1 MFEANVKQLV
11 AAILLQAV
19 EDYVSG
25 DYDRK
30 NILREL
36 RSKHMERLS
45 GDMGKITAERLEFHF
60 DEVAENLGKTHL
72 LAEAI

>member
-1 MFEANVKQLV
+1 MYEDNVKQLI

-25 DYDRK
+25 NCDRK

-45 GDMGKITAERLEFHF
+45 GDMGRITADRLEFHF
-60 DEVAENLGKTHL
+60 NEVAENIGRSHILE
-72 LAEAI
+72 EAI

>member
-1 MFEANVKQLV
+1 MYEENVKQLV

-25 DYDRK
+25 NYNRT

-45 GDMGKITAERLEFHF
+45 GDMGKIVAERLEFHL
-60 DEVAENLGKTHL
+60 DEVAENIGKNHL
-72 LAEAI
+72 LEEAI

>member
-1 MFEANVKQLV
+1 MYEENVKQLV

-25 DYDRK
+25 GYDRK

-45 GDMGKITAERLEFHF
+45 GDMGKITAERLEFHL
-60 DEVAENLGKTHL
+60 DEIAKNISKNHLLEVA
-72 LAEAI
+72 I

>member
-1 MFEANVKQLV
+1 MFEENIKQLV

-25 DYDRK
+25 KHDRK

-45 GDMGKITAERLEFHF
+45 GDMGKITADRLEFHF
-60 DEVAENLGKTHL
+60 DEVAENLGKNHL
-72 LAEAI
+72 LEAAI

>member
-1 MFEANVKQLV
+1 MYEENVKQLV

-25 DYDRK
+25 KYDRK

-36 RSKHMERLS
+36 RSKHIERIA
-45 GDMGKITAERLEFHF
+45 GDMGRITADRLEFHF
-60 DEVAENLGKTHL
+60 DEVAKNLGKNHL
-72 LAEAI
+72 WGVAI

>member
-1 MFEANVKQLV
+1 MYEENVKQLV

-25 DYDRK
+25 KYDRK

-45 GDMGKITAERLEFHF
+45 GDMGRITADRLEFHF
-60 DEVAENLGKTHL
+60 DEVAENLGKNQFL
-72 LAEAI
+72 VEAI

>member
-1 MFEANVKQLV
+1 MYEENVRQLV

-25 DYDRK
+25 DYDRP

-36 RSKHMERLS
+36 RSKHMERIA
-45 GDMGKITAERLEFHF
+45 GDMGRITAERLEFHF
-60 DEVAENLGKTHL
+60 DEVVKNIGKNHILG
-72 LAEAI
+72 EAI

>member
-1 MFEANVKQLV
+1 MYEQNVKQLV

-25 DYDRK
+25 NYNRK

-45 GDMGKITAERLEFHF
+45 GDMGRIVADRLEFHL
-60 DEVAENLGKTHL
+60 DEVAENIGKNHL
-72 LAEAI
+72 LEEAI

>member
-1 MFEANVKQLV
+1 MYEENVKQLV

-25 DYDRK
+25 NYDRK

-45 GDMGKITAERLEFHF
+45 GDMGKITAERLEFHL
-60 DEVAENLGKTHL
+60 DEVAKNVGKNHL
-72 LAEAI
+72 LEEAI

>member
-1 MFEANVKQLV
+1 MFEENARQLV

-60 DEVAENLGKTHL
+60 DEVAKNIGKNHL
-72 LAEAI
+72 LEVAI

>member
-1 MFEANVKQLV
+1 MFEENARQLV

-45 GDMGKITAERLEFHF
+45 GDMGRITADRLEFHL
-60 DEVAENLGKTHL
+60 DEVAENIGKNHL
-72 LAEAI
+72 LEVAI